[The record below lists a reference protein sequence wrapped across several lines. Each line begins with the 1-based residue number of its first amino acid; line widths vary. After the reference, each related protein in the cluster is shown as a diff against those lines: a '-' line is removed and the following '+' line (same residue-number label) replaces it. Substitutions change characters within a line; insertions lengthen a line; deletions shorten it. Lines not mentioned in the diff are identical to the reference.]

1 MTRLETPMVAARGA
15 QGRVLT
21 RETLEAMDAEAVT
34 RFLLGRRWF
43 GAKGGKPAGARFREV
58 IPLPWDGGRMA
69 ITTIEVTLGADR
81 IERYQVPLSYL
92 PHAATEGAGAPR
104 AVLASVD
111 GGGVIVD
118 AVEDPRFLEGLAEAL
133 INGAVF
139 EGEGVRWVFEPL
151 GDAASRLTGQRP
163 KVGSAEQSNT
173 SIIFGDRAILK
184 LFRRLEVGE
193 NPDVEIGRFLTT
205 RTQFTGTPALLG
217 TIRLEGRTG
226 SSVAGILQHF
236 VRGSGDAWG
245 YTLDSARRDLARVEE
260 SETVP
265 AFVEDARELGRVTRE
280 LHDALASDA
289 THPEFAPQ
297 PARPADVHRWGLAA
311 RTSIDEGLALLE
323 SRMGH
328 ASLPDEAEAAARVLL
343 RRRDEFPALIAEIE
357 AEVREDAGALI
368 RHHGDYHLG
377 QVLRTPDG
385 EFKIIDFE
393 GEPARPISERRARH
407 CPLRD
412 VSGMLR
418 SFAYASATAATDT
431 LKAAGKLPRGL
442 VDVRAGRWQRDVRK
456 AFLAGYL
463 AGGSAGPRFLP
474 ARRTAVSS
482 LISLFEIEK
491 VFYELKYELNN
502 RPDWVW
508 IPLRGIARLT
518 EAGPSG
524 EA

>member
-1 MTRLETPMVAARGA
+1 MVAARGA

-21 RETLEAMDAEAVT
+21 RETLEAMDSEAIT
-34 RFLLGRRWF
+34 RFLLARRWF
-43 GAKGGKPAGARFREV
+43 GAKGGKPAGARFRDV
-58 IPLPWDGGRMA
+58 IPLPWDGGGMA
-69 ITTIEVTLGADR
+69 ITTVEVTLGADR

-92 PHAATEGAGAPR
+92 PHPPVDGPGVPR
-104 AVLASVD
+104 AVLATVD
-111 GGGVIVD
+111 SGGVIVD
-118 AVEDPRFLEGLAEAL
+118 AVEDPRFLEGLADAL
-133 INGAVF
+133 IRGSVIEAD
-139 EGEGVRWVFEPL
+139 GVRWVFEPL
-151 GDAASRLTGQRP
+151 GDAATRLTGQRP

-205 RTQFTGTPALLG
+205 RTKFTGTPALLG
-217 TIRLEGRTG
+217 TIRLEGKNG

-236 VRGSGDAWG
+236 VRGSGDAWA
-245 YTLDSARRDLARVEE
+245 YALDSARREFAMAEGAE
-260 SETVP
+260 GG
-265 AFVEDARELGRVTRE
+265 AGFVEDARELGRVTRE

-289 THPEFAPQ
+289 THPDFAP
-297 PARPADVHRWGLAA
+297 RPATADDVHRWATAA
-311 RTSIDEGLALLE
+311 RASIDEALALLE
-323 SRMGH
+323 TRVGL
-328 ASLPDEAEAAARVLL
+328 ASLPEDAVAAARVLL
-343 RRRDEFPALIAEIE
+343 RRRAEFPALIAEIE
-357 AEVREDAGALI
+357 AELREDAGALI

-385 EFKIIDFE
+385 KFMIIDFE
-393 GEPARPISERRARH
+393 GEPARPLAERRARH

-431 LKAAGKLPRGL
+431 INAGSKVPRGL
-442 VDVRAGRWQRDVRK
+442 IEVRAGRWQRDVRK

-463 AGGSAGPRFLP
+463 AGGSAGPSFLP

-491 VFYELKYELNN
+491 IFYELKYELNN

-518 EAGPSG
+518 ETGSSG
-524 EA
+524 ES

>member
-1 MTRLETPMVAARGA
+1 MVAGREA

-21 RETLEAMDAEAVT
+21 RETLEAMDSEAIT
-34 RFLLGRRWF
+34 RFLLARRWF
-43 GAKGGKPAGARFREV
+43 GAKGGKPTNARFRDV

-69 ITTIEVTLGADR
+69 ITSIEVTLGADR
-81 IERYQVPLSYL
+81 VERYQVPLSYI
-92 PHAATEGAGAPR
+92 PTAPATGPQAPR
-104 AVLASVD
+104 AVLATVE

-133 INGAVF
+133 IGGAVF
-139 EGEGVRWVFEPL
+139 EGDGVRWVFEPL
-151 GDAASRLTGQRP
+151 GDAASRLSGQRA

-173 SIIFGDRAILK
+173 SVIFGDRAILK

-217 TIRLEGRTG
+217 TIRLEGRNG

-245 YTLDSARRDLARVEE
+245 YTLESARRDMGLPEE
-260 SETVP
+260 KEAAA
-265 AFVEDARELGRVTRE
+265 AFVEEARALGHVTRE

-289 THPEFAPQ
+289 TDADFAPRRAT
-297 PARPADVHRWGLAA
+297 PEDVHRWAAAA
-311 RTSIDEGLALLE
+311 RTSVEEGLALLE
-323 SRMGH
+323 SRMGLS
-328 ASLPDEAEAAARVLL
+328 SLPEESAAAARVLL
-343 RRRDEFPALIAEIE
+343 RRRAEFPALIEEIE
-357 AEVREDAGALI
+357 AAVRDDAGALI

-377 QVLRTPDG
+377 QVLRTPEG
-385 EFKIIDFE
+385 KFMIIDFE
-393 GEPARPISERRARH
+393 GEPARPLSERRARH

-412 VSGMLR
+412 VAGMLR
-418 SFAYASATAATDT
+418 SFAYAAATAATDT
-431 LKAAGKLPRGL
+431 IKSGSRIPRGL
-442 VDVRAGRWQRDVRK
+442 IEVRAGRWQRDVRK
-456 AFLAGYL
+456 AFLGGYL
-463 AGGSAGPRFLP
+463 AGAGTAAPRFLP
-474 ARRTAVSS
+474 ARRPAVSS

-524 EA
+524 ES